1 MDMLIIIIVTL
12 VAGFLGGLLGVGGGI
27 LMVPAFVFLLKNHV
41 PTMHVAV
48 GTSLAL
54 IVINALAGSVQ
65 HALARHINWQVVA
78 CGAAF
83 AVAGGSLG
91 AYASKFV
98 GNAALQRLFAV
109 LLLAVALRMFF
120 APPRAA
126 APSGGES
133 KAPTVHFGADPTSAA
148 GLETKT
154 TDGAPAEEKK

>member
-1 MDMLIIIIVTL
+1 MDILIIVTVTL

-48 GTSLAL
+48 GTSLAI

-78 CGAAF
+78 YGAVF

-98 GNAALQRLFAV
+98 SNAALQRLFAV
-109 LLLAVALRMFF
+109 LLMAVALRMFF
-120 APPRAA
+120 STPRVAP
-126 APSGGES
+126 PSGGET
-133 KAPTVHFGADPTSAA
+133 KTPTAHSAADPIPAA
-148 GLETKT
+148 GAETES
-154 TDGAPAEEKK
+154 TDRASAETQK